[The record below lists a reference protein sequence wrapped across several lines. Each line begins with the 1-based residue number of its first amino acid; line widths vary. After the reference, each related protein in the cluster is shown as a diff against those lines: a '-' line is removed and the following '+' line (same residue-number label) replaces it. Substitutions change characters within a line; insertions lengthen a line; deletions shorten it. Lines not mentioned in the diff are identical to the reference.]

1 VALPPGTRLG
11 PYEIVSAIGAG
22 GMGEVYR
29 ARDTNLRRDV
39 AIKTLR
45 PALEADPDRLV
56 RFRREARVLA
66 SLNHSNIALIHGFEE
81 SDDTKAFVMELVDGP
96 TLAERIANGPIAIQ
110 EALAIARQ
118 IAEALSAAHD
128 QGIVHRDLKPANV
141 KVRPDGVV
149 KVLDFGIAKTL
160 EPPAASTA
168 AAAAADTGTGTASAV
183 TKPGV
188 IFGTP
193 AYMSPE
199 QARGLPLDRRTDIWA
214 FGCVLF
220 EMLTARRAFTGRA
233 SREHAD
239 AAVDRAP
246 DWSQLP
252 GATPPAVRRL
262 MRRCLEED
270 PKRRLADAA
279 DARLEIE
286 DASTGVPDPPGPAPL
301 PRPRRG
307 PAVLAAAFSA
317 LIAGAV
323 TWAFVTPRQA
333 RPVQPS
339 RFAIVPPPA
348 QSLDVQD
355 NDRNLVLSPDGRHL
369 VYRSGGTSNGGPLML
384 RSMDRLDAQP
394 LAGVTNAR
402 GPFFSFDGREVG
414 FFDRREIKKISLT
427 GDPATTICRFEGYP
441 RGGTWGDDN
450 TIVFATDDEATGLQR
465 VSAAGGQPS
474 VLTTPD
480 PARQERD
487 HLFPAML
494 PGARGVLFTI
504 TALGP
509 KLQTQVAVLDLRSGR
524 RRTLIAG
531 ASQAE
536 YVAPPAESGEAGY
549 LLYAAAGAL
558 RAVPFDLDRLEVVG
572 DSLAVVDHLQMAQN
586 GAANYAVAG
595 AGTLV
600 YIPGEQAP
608 ARSLVWVNREGR
620 EERIHAPLRTYAVP
634 RLSPDGGRLAVEV
647 RDQDNDLW
655 IWDFEQKTLAALTF
669 GPAMDQSPVWTRNGR
684 RVVFASKRDSAF
696 NLYAQNADGTGAL
709 DQITGGRSSL
719 YPTTITPDGSRV
731 ICNELVTNGVG
742 IAIVPLTSLGVRAPL
757 DAANPLINTPFE
769 EIDAQVSPDGRY
781 LAYQSNESGRSEVYV
796 RPFPNVNGG
805 RWQVSLEGGSN
816 PMWARS
822 GVELFYLDGTA
833 AMIALPV
840 RTSGDTL
847 IVGTPK
853 TLFDA
858 RIYTADGTRAYDV
871 SPDGTR
877 FLLIKESGTG
887 DATLTPAGML
897 VFFNWLDDLRHRI
910 PSR

>member
-1 VALPPGTRLG
+1 VTLPPGTRLG

-45 PALEADPDRLV
+45 PAFEADPDRLV

-81 SDDTKAFVMELVDGP
+81 SDDTQAFVMELVDGP

-168 AAAAADTGTGTASAV
+168 AAAAADTGTGTGSAV

-220 EMLTARRAFTGRA
+220 EMLTARRAFTGRT
-233 SREHAD
+233 RRDGD
-239 AAVDRAP
+239 AAVNRAP
-246 DWSQLP
+246 DWSRLP
-252 GATPPAVRRL
+252 VATPAAVRRL

-279 DARLEIE
+279 DARLEID
-286 DASTGVPDPPGPAPL
+286 DAASGTPEPPDPDPRPITRWGPAAL
-301 PRPRRG
+301 
-307 PAVLAAAFSA
+307 AVVFAA
-317 LIAGAV
+317 LIASAV
-323 TWAFVTPRQA
+323 TWAIVTPHPP
-333 RPVQPS
+333 RPAQPTW
-339 RFAIVPPPA
+339 FAIVPPPA

-355 NDRNLVLSPDGRHL
+355 NDRNLALSPDGRYL
-369 VYRSGGTSNGGPLML
+369 VYRSGGTNNGGPLML

-402 GPFFSFDGREVG
+402 NPFFSSDGRWVG
-414 FFDRREIKKISLT
+414 FFDRREIKRISLT
-427 GDPATTICRFEGYP
+427 GDPATTICKFEGFP
-441 RGGTWGDDN
+441 RGASWGDDN
-450 TIVFATDDEATGLQR
+450 TIVFATADEATGLRR
-465 VSAAGGQPS
+465 VPASGGES
-474 VLTTPD
+474 TELTTPD

-487 HLFPAML
+487 HLFPAVL

-504 TALGP
+504 TALGQ
-509 KLQTQVAVLDLRSGR
+509 KLQTEVAVLDLRTGQ
-524 RRTLIAG
+524 RRTLIPG

-536 YVAPPAESGEAGY
+536 YIAPQTASGEMGY

-558 RAVPFDLDRLEVVG
+558 RAVHFDLDQLKVAGE
-572 DSLAVVDHLQMAQN
+572 SIAVVEHLQMAIT

-595 AGTLV
+595 PGTLA
-600 YIPGEQAP
+600 YIPGVQAP
-608 ARSLVWVNREGR
+608 ARSLVWVGRDGR
-620 EERIHAPLRTYAVP
+620 EERINAPLRTYAVP
-634 RLSPDGGRLAVEV
+634 RLSPDGGRVAVEV

-655 IWDFEQKTLAALTF
+655 IWDFARQKLEALTF
-669 GPAMDQSPVWTRNGR
+669 GPAMDQSPVWTPGGR
-684 RVVFASKRDSAF
+684 RVLFASNRLGVF
-696 NLYAQNADGTGAL
+696 NLYAQNADGTGSVDRL
-709 DQITGGRSSL
+709 TGGRSSL
-719 YPTTITPDGSRV
+719 YPTTITQDGSRV
-731 ICNELVTNGVG
+731 ICNELVSKGVG
-742 IAIVPLTSLGVRAPL
+742 IAMVPLTSQAARGPL
-757 DAANPLINTPFE
+757 DDANPLINTPFE
-769 EIDAQVSPDGRY
+769 EVAAQLSPDGRY
-781 LAYQSNESGRSEVYV
+781 LAFQSNESGRSEVYV

-805 RWQVSLEGGSN
+805 RWQVTLEGGSN

-822 GVELFYLDGTA
+822 GAELFYLDGAA
-833 AMIALPV
+833 AMTAV
-840 RTSGDTL
+840 AVHTAGDTFSS
-847 IVGTPK
+847 GSPK

-871 SPDGTR
+871 SPDGR
-877 FLLIKESGTG
+877 FLLIKESRTG
-887 DATLTPAGML
+887 DSTLTPAGVL
-897 VFFNWLDDLRHRI
+897 VFFNWLDDLRRRI
-910 PSR
+910 PGRS